1 MGDYSGR
8 IEVNRSAAEVFAFL
22 ADIRNMPRYLPTV
35 QQAGPQG
42 PDHVEIEGE
51 SDGHHYHSTGSFRA
65 DPEARRLS
73 WDSDSRLDYR
83 GELRVHDTGSGDRC
97 EVELR
102 LHLAPESEGL
112 KRIEEKG
119 ASPEEV
125 MRQALDRTL
134 AGIRSACEAGT
145 GAGGGTTAGADK
157 DTTRSADDLPD
168 SRMFGSSATMNPD
181 I

>member
-1 MGDYSGR
+1 MGDYTGR
-8 IEVNRSAAEVFAFL
+8 IEVNRPAAEVFAFL

-35 QQAGPQG
+35 QHAGSQG
-42 PDHVEIEGE
+42 PGQVAIEGE

-83 GELRVHDTGSGDRC
+83 GELQVHDTGGGGDRC

-119 ASPEEV
+119 GSPEEV

-145 GAGGGTTAGADK
+145 GAGGGADK